1 MTYSIIVNQSY
12 DIIHTMRGISVSA
25 SLFYDE
31 ICTSTCQLPAYHICA
46 CYKPIPTKKLRCFFP
61 TFLLEL
67 IGILAKFEPR
77 ELVGSE
83 TPKQVVDFQHLA
95 LRHGLV
101 MIRVMHTP
109 NNQIISKPLKQL
121 NTAGLSIILGS
132 DNSCR
137 KPGRFLKRQQKSP
150 GPIHNTELACSYVYI
165 RTYSKY
171 ITNTYTYV
179 YIYICV
185 TYIIYAYV

>member
-1 MTYSIIVNQSY
+1 MTLYAQCE
-12 DIIHTMRGISVSA
+12 A
-25 SLFYDE
+25 SLFLHPCSSWRYVH
-31 ICTSTCQLPAYHICA
+31 QLPAYQICDICA
-46 CYKPIPTKKLRCFFP
+46 CYKPIPTKKLRCFVP

-67 IGILAKFEPR
+67 IGILAKFGPR

-83 TPKQVVDFQHLA
+83 TPKQVVDFQQHPV

-121 NTAGLSIILGS
+121 NTAGLSIILSS

-137 KPGRFLKRQQKSP
+137 KPGRFLTRQQKSP
-150 GPIHNTELACSYVYI
+150 GPIHNPACWHVPMYI
-165 RTYSKY
+165 GTYSKY
-171 ITNTYTYV
+171 ITNTYTHI
-179 YIYICV
+179 YIYICYIYYN
-185 TYIIYAYV
+185 TYV